1 MKFRGFLMTFA
12 AALVCCCTLGCP
24 PAEDEAGMG
33 GASDAA
39 EPAEDSADMTPAADD
54 NTTE

>member
-1 MKFRGFLMTFA
+1 MKFRGILTTLA

-24 PAEDEAGMG
+24 PAEEGADT
-33 GASDAA
+33 GASDAGSDVTA
-39 EPAEDSADMTPAADD
+39 PADD